1 MNLFAH
7 AARLEQENTPFAMAQ
22 IIESRGSTPRHQ
34 AQMLVMADG
43 QILGTIGGGMI
54 ERLVIEEAMA
64 AIAERKPRIF
74 HGRMARNG
82 EHAVGSDCG
91 GAMSVYIDV
100 YGLRP
105 RLVLIGAGH
114 VNRAVAHAAAPLGF
128 DVHVGDCFEGSLNP
142 DLFPAGTHLKQ
153 ADTISAVI
161 DKLAIEPA
169 NFVIIATNHQD
180 KEALERLIKPSPR
193 LSGAARQQAQGTD
206 LHPGPAPAR
215 GESGAVAAAARP
227 HRLQHRRRDPRG
239 DRHQHPRRAVASEK
253 RQGRWANA
261 G

>member
-43 QILGTIGGGMI
+43 RILGTIGGGMI
-54 ERLVIEEAMA
+54 ERLVIEEAVA

-114 VNRAVAHAAAPLGF
+114 VNRRWPMPRHRSAL
-128 DVHVGDCFEGSLNP
+128 
-142 DLFPAGTHLKQ
+142 
-153 ADTISAVI
+153 ISM
-161 DKLAIEPA
+161 
-169 NFVIIATNHQD
+169 
-180 KEALERLIKPSPR
+180 
-193 LSGAARQQAQGTD
+193 
-206 LHPGPAPAR
+206 
-215 GESGAVAAAARP
+215 
-227 HRLQHRRRDPRG
+227 
-239 DRHQHPRRAVASEK
+239 
-253 RQGRWANA
+253 
-261 G
+261 

>member
-1 MNLFAH
+1 
-7 AARLEQENTPFAMAQ
+7 MAQ

-43 QILGTIGGGMI
+43 RILGTIGGGMI
-54 ERLVIEEAMA
+54 ERLVIEEAVA

-105 RLVLIGAGH
+105 RTVLIGAGH
-114 VNRAVAHAAAPLGF
+114 VNRALAHAAAPLGF
-128 DVHVGDCFEGSLNP
+128 DIHVGDCFEGSLSP
-142 DLFPAGTHLKQ
+142 DLFPAGTHLQQ

-161 DKLAIEPA
+161 EKLAIEPA
-169 NFVIIATNHQD
+169 NFVIIATNHQTRRRWIGSS
-180 KEALERLIKPSPR
+180 AVPSPTR
-193 LSGAARQQAQGTD
+193 GCLPASARC
-206 LHPGPAPAR
+206 
-215 GESGAVAAAARP
+215 RP
-227 HRLQHRRRDPRG
+227 SLRPC
-239 DRHQHPRRAVASEK
+239 ASK
-253 RQGRWANA
+253 G
-261 G
+261 